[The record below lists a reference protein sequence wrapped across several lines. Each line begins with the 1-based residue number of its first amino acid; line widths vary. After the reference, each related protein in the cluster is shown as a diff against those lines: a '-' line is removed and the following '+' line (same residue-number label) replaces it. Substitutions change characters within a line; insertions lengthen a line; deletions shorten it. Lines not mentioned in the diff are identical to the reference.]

1 MAKRIF
7 LIGVFLLLVIT
18 FLTISNSVA
27 DSGNAVNSAISMDIQ
42 KALNFPQSPRF
53 QQVINPRQF
62 TFPADHGPHPDYG
75 IEWWYFTGNLST
87 KDNRHFGYQLTL
99 FRIGLGKHEVERE
112 SNWSTSQIYMG
123 HLALSDVQN
132 QKFYAFERFS
142 REALDLAGAVVT
154 DNGSFHVWIEDWFI
168 DGIGSDQP
176 DVRILAREGDLNI
189 DLVLKSSKPITLNG
203 ESGFSRKNR
212 KIGGASYYY
221 SCTRMVTNGSLT
233 LGEQNFQVAGLSWMD
248 REWSTSALS
257 EGQAGWDWFG
267 LQLSD
272 GRDLMLYQLIKD
284 NGDLD
289 ANSSGTL
296 IEETG
301 SYVSL
306 NNEDFTIINLD
317 HWKSKISGTKY
328 PSKWNI
334 KVPDHGIDITVI
346 PYFKNQEF
354 NAIIR
359 YWEGATSVK
368 GLSNNRDVT
377 GSGYVEITRPAV
389 K

>member
-1 MAKRIF
+1 
-7 LIGVFLLLVIT
+7 
-18 FLTISNSVA
+18 
-27 DSGNAVNSAISMDIQ
+27 
-42 KALNFPQSPRF
+42 
-53 QQVINPRQF
+53 
-62 TFPADHGPHPDYG
+62 
-75 IEWWYFTGNLST
+75 
-87 KDNRHFGYQLTL
+87 
-99 FRIGLGKHEVERE
+99 
-112 SNWSTSQIYMG
+112 
-123 HLALSDVQN
+123 
-132 QKFYAFERFS
+132 
-142 REALDLAGAVVT
+142 
-154 DNGSFHVWIEDWFI
+154 
-168 DGIGSDQP
+168 
-176 DVRILAREGDLNI
+176 
-189 DLVLKSSKPITLNG
+189 
-203 ESGFSRKNR
+203 
-212 KIGGASYYY
+212 
-221 SCTRMVTNGSLT
+221 MVTNGSLT

-334 KVPDHGIDITVI
+334 TVPDHGIDITLT
-346 PYFKNQEF
+346 PYFSNQEF

-359 YWEGATSVK
+359 YWEGATSVE

-377 GSGYVEITRPAV
+377 GSGYVEITRPA